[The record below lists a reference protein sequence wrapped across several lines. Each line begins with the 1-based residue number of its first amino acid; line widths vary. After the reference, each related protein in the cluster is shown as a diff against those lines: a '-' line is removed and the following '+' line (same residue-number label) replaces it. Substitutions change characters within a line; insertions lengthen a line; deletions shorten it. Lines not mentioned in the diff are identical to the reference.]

1 MRLALL
7 ELRRRPGRFVAATV
21 LLGLV
26 ALLLLF
32 LGGLLDG
39 LVLRQTAA
47 IRAQRGDV
55 IVYDATAEQ
64 SFVRSRV
71 APDLRALVAAA
82 PGVTDVG
89 GLGVVQLG
97 ARLPGKGPRDL
108 ADVALFGYERA
119 PKGVPEPPPAGQ
131 GYADEILKD
140 SGVTKGM
147 TILLGP
153 ARTQV
158 TVVGFVKNTVFEAQ
172 GSVWVEPGTWRA
184 ALGANRPDARVGEG
198 VFQALVVSGSGGS
211 AALAGAIDG
220 ATGGRTTTLPVAVA
234 ADGQPGVKQQKGTF
248 NQIIGATI
256 VIAIVV
262 VALFFALL
270 TVERTGLY
278 GVLKA
283 VGAGSR
289 TLFAGIV
296 AQAVITT
303 AIASVVASAIA
314 LLVNATVPAGGVPF
328 TLYPSRVASSIAL
341 LLLAAVIGCVFS
353 LRRVLRVDPA
363 SAIGGGT

>member
-1 MRLALL
+1 VRLALL
-7 ELRRRPGRFVAATV
+7 ELRRRPGRFVVATV

-32 LGGLLDG
+32 LGALLDG
-39 LVLRQTAA
+39 LVLRQTSA

-64 SFVRSRV
+64 SFVRSRITPEV
-71 APDLRALVAAA
+71 RALVAAT

-97 ARLPGKGPRDL
+97 ARLPGRGPRDL
-108 ADVALFGYERA
+108 ADVALFGYERP
-119 PKGVPEPPPAGQ
+119 PKGVPDPPPAGQ

-140 SGVTKGM
+140 SGITKDM

-153 ARTQV
+153 ARTPV
-158 TVVGFVKNTVFEAQ
+158 TIVGFVSNTVYQAQ
-172 GSVWVEPGTWRA
+172 GSVWVAPDTWRA
-184 ALGANRPDARVGEG
+184 ALAANRPDSRVGAG
-198 VFQALVVSGSGGS
+198 VFQALVVSGDGS
-211 AALAGAIDG
+211 ASALVAAIDR
-220 ATGGRTTTLPVAVA
+220 ASGGRTSSLSVSDA
-234 ADGQPGVKQQKGTF
+234 ANSQPGVKEQQGTF

-283 VGAGSR
+283 VGASTR

-296 AQAVITT
+296 AQAVVTT
-303 AIASVVASAIA
+303 LIASVVAGAIA
-314 LLVNATVPAGGVPF
+314 LVVNAAVPAGGIPF
-328 TLYPSRVASSIAL
+328 TLYPSRLFSSIAL
-341 LLLAAVIGCVFS
+341 LLLAAVVGCIFS

-363 SAIGGGT
+363 SAIGTGT